1 MKEIIT
7 MSIKETSRISVLEK
21 LKQKEIKQGKAARI
35 MGVSVR
41 QVRRLLKN
49 YKKDGASGIIHKLR
63 GLPGNNMVDQ
73 KILDQAVTVFKTKY
87 PDFSIT
93 LAHEKLTIHH
103 GFPYGRETLRKTLIS
118 VGLWHPVRYP
128 KPIIHELRER
138 RAAEGELVQIDGSP
152 HAWFEDRG
160 PSCTLLVYIDDAT
173 GKLLHLELVTSESI
187 NAYFI
192 STRHYLEKYGKPLAF
207 YSDKH
212 GVFRV
217 NTTKGLSA
225 SVDDS
230 NGLTQFGRAMR
241 ELDIEMIFANSP
253 QAKGR
258 VERVN
263 QTLQDRLVKELRLKG
278 ISTINEANQ
287 YLPEFTEDFNRR
299 FAVTSKSQV
308 NMHRQLTSNDNLDE
322 ILLQK
327 HNRILSKQLTL
338 SYESQIYQIT
348 TERPIYAMRHAPVTV
363 QEDSAGTITVV
374 YKKQKLDYRII
385 QKQPKSYIVD
395 TKHINQTVDGIVNR
409 IWVKPEPTHP
419 WKQPYL
425 YW

>member
-7 MSIKETSRISVLEK
+7 MSIKETNRISILEK

-41 QVRRLLKN
+41 QARRLLKS
-49 YKKDGASGIIHKLR
+49 YKKDGTNGIIHKLR
-63 GLPGNNMVDQ
+63 GLPGNNTADQ
-73 KILDQAVTVFKTKY
+73 KIMNQAVTVFKTKY
-87 PDFSIT
+87 SDFSIT

-118 VGLWHPVRYP
+118 VGLWHPVRHAT
-128 KPIIHELRER
+128 PIIHELRER
-138 RAAEGELVQIDGSP
+138 RPSEGELVQIDGSP
-152 HAWFEDRG
+152 HAWFEDRS

-173 GKLLHLELVTSESI
+173 GKLLHLEMVKSESV
-187 NAYFI
+187 NAYFL
-192 STRHYLEKYGKPLAF
+192 STRHYLKKYGKPLAF

-225 SVDDS
+225 STDDS

-278 ISTINEANQ
+278 ISVTNEANQ

-299 FAVTSKSQV
+299 FAVIPKSPV
-308 NMHRQLTSNDNLDE
+308 NMHRPLTDKDHLDE

-327 HNRILSKQLTL
+327 HTRILSKQLTL
-338 SYESQIYQIT
+338 SYGNQIYQIT
-348 TERPIYAMRHAPVTV
+348 TGRPIYAMRARVTV
-363 QEDSAGTITVV
+363 QEDSAETITVV

-395 TKHINQTVDGIVNR
+395 TKHVNQVVDRIVDR
-409 IWVKPEPTHP
+409 IWVKPELTHP